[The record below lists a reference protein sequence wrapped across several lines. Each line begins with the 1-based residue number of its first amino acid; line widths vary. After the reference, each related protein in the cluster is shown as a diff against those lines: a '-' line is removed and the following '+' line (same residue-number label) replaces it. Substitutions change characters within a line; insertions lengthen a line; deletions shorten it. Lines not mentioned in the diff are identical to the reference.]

1 MKTLLLRLTPLLS
14 AIDRLNQWMGRIAGG
29 AAALLVAI
37 IGVDVLA
44 RYWFQVTYVWVLELE
59 TYCFAALFLLGGA
72 YAFQHDRHV
81 RVDVFY
87 ARSSIRRKAWIDLVG
102 GLLFLLPW
110 CVVVLQVTYRYAA
123 YAWAMGESSPQQ
135 GGLPMLY
142 LLKSMILLGFVL
154 MTLQA
159 IAAVLRSL
167 RVLYGLDDLTH

>member
-1 MKTLLLRLTPLLS
+1 MKSLLSRTTSLLRL
-14 AIDRLNQWMGRIAGG
+14 IDRFNQRMGQWAGV
-29 AAALLVAI
+29 ASALLVLI
-37 IGVDVLA
+37 IGIDVLA

-59 TYCFAALFLLGGA
+59 TYCFAAIFLLGGA
-72 YAFQHDRHV
+72 YAFQRDRHV

-87 ARSSIRRKAWIDLVG
+87 ARAGFRRKAWIDLIG

-110 CVVVLQVTYRYAA
+110 CVVVLQVAYRYAA
-123 YAWAMGESSPQQ
+123 YSWGIQESSPQQ

-142 LLKSMILLGFVL
+142 VLKSMILLGFVL

-167 RVLYGLDDLTH
+167 RVLYGVDVPTK